1 MVGPSDSFTH
11 SIHKLSEASRDAIR
25 GLQTM
30 DIPPAYSANPA
41 VEDEDSDDESDVD
54 RWTRTPVIVHIDAS
68 ISIEGTGNQIALPP
82 HPVASPLRVA
92 GEGVRAA
99 QGSSLDFLP
108 TSSLADAQDAT
119 PQRLTRDRATQISD
133 AVLQAL
139 TTSGIFA
146 GTVTPQRQLEVHV
159 DASISVKGERNIITT
174 NVPIRRVVSA
184 NAQGETPSPL
194 RSVLGQNSRPNTAEI
209 ATGDIVSSLSQVPTL
224 VGRTLETEEEDNA
237 NRGVPETLNA
247 KRKSVPSLND
257 DEDREN
263 EEKLK
268 RAKI

>member
-11 SIHKLSEASRDAIR
+11 SIHKLSEVSRDAIR
-25 GLQTM
+25 SLQTM
-30 DIPPAYSANPA
+30 DIPPAYTANPA
-41 VEDEDSDDESDVD
+41 VEGEDSDDDLDAD
-54 RWTRTPVIVHIDAS
+54 RWTGPPVTVHIDAS

-82 HPVASPLRVA
+82 HPVARPLRVA

-99 QGSSLDFLP
+99 QGSPHDYLGSP
-108 TSSLADAQDAT
+108 AGTQDST

-133 AVLQAL
+133 AVMQVL

-184 NAQGETPSPL
+184 NAQGATPSPF
-194 RSVLGQNSRPNTAEI
+194 RSVTGQDNRPNTTQTA
-209 ATGDIVSSLSQVPTL
+209 
-224 VGRTLETEEEDNA
+224 
-237 NRGVPETLNA
+237 GVPETPGA
-247 KRKSVPSLND
+247 KRRRISNPED
-257 DEDREN
+257 DDDKEN
-263 EEKLK
+263 EEKQK
-268 RAKI
+268 RTKI